1 MSIILNNKQKQQI
14 ELGKRAGLDT
24 SLYSDPE
31 YSVAMMKV
39 IREGLLDGVDLSDYA
54 RKGYNASQIR
64 VIMECLN
71 AGYNPKRLGSV
82 RTSARK
88 MKETLERIQND
99 TEDEIAPAPI
109 KESTSKYSKTSI
121 IELVLRYKDD
131 KDLLEFLSLVLNS
144 FGEYVDIINKEEN
157 ATIADKYRMSREDY
171 MDELKILDTHRRMC
185 HNTII
190 HGIKRINLMCKEAGI
205 PNFYNGDE
213 EDRVQISEFVIKVI
227 DETFKNRKK

>member
-71 AGYNPKRLGSV
+71 AGHNPKRLGSV
-82 RTSARK
+82 RTSARE
-88 MKETLERIQND
+88 MKETLERMQND

-157 ATIADKYRMSREDY
+157 ATIVDKYRMSREDY

>member
-64 VIMECLN
+64 VIMECMD

-157 ATIADKYRMSREDY
+157 ATIVDKYRMSREDY